1 MAALKVAA
9 PNQGLRRQ
17 GDFMVPA
24 SFMAS
29 LGTAELVSLIAD
41 TTFFGKFILLIL
53 LVLSVISWAVML
65 EKARQ
70 FSRIRS
76 GHLQFW
82 DRLEDWLDDR
92 LSTPELHMWAES
104 RPDLPL
110 ANQLVEVRDLNDAP
124 SVRRASERIAYLEV
138 ERLER
143 YLMLLATAVSISPF
157 LGLMGTVWGIMTSF
171 WNMAALQSANLAVV
185 APGIAEAL
193 VTTIAGLATA
203 IPAVIF
209 YNSLVRK
216 IDLFGNEMERLRTV
230 LEERAGS
237 GRGELHPG
245 VRDYAQRP
253 SMHDKE
259 HI

>member
-1 MAALKVAA
+1 M
-9 PNQGLRRQ
+9 PP
-17 GDFMVPA
+17 FPA
-24 SFMAS
+24 FATI
-29 LGTAELVSLIAD
+29 GTTELVSLIAD
-41 TTFFGKFILLIL
+41 TTFFGKFILLVL
-53 LVLSVISWAVML
+53 LVLSVMSWAVML
-65 EKARQ
+65 EKGRQ
-70 FSRIRS
+70 FARIRA

-82 DRLEDWLDDR
+82 DRLEDWLENR
-92 LSTPELHMWAES
+92 LSTAELHMWAEG

-110 ANQLVEVRDLNDAP
+110 ANQLVEVRDLDEAP
-124 SVRRASERIAYLEV
+124 SVRRASERIAYLEI

-143 YLMLLATAVSISPF
+143 YLMLLSTAVSISPF
-157 LGLMGTVWGIMTSF
+157 LGLLGTVWGIMTSF
-171 WNMAALQSANLAVV
+171 WNMAAMQSATLTVV

-216 IDLFGNEMERLRTV
+216 IDLVGNEMERLRTV
-230 LEERAGS
+230 LEERAGG

-245 VRDYAQRP
+245 ARDVARRP
-253 SMHDKE
+253 ALHDKE

>member
-1 MAALKVAA
+1 MPAA
-9 PNQGLRRQ
+9 PFLLN
-17 GDFMVPA
+17 F
-24 SFMAS
+24 
-29 LGTAELVSLIAD
+29 GTSELVTLIAE
-41 TTFFGKFILLIL
+41 TTFFGKFILLVL
-53 LVLSVISWAVML
+53 LILSVTSWAVVL
-65 EKARQ
+65 EKGRQ
-70 FSRIRS
+70 FTRIRN

-82 DRLEDWLDDR
+82 DRLEDWLDGR
-92 LSTPELHMWAES
+92 LDTHALHDWAES

-110 ANQLVEVRDLNDAP
+110 ANQLIEVRDLDSAP
-124 SVRRASERIAYLEV
+124 SVRRASERVAYLEV

-171 WNMAALQSANLAVV
+171 WNMAALQSATLTVV

-216 IDLFGNEMERLRTV
+216 IDLVGNEMERLRTV
-230 LEERAGS
+230 LEERAGG
-237 GRGELHPG
+237 GRGVDDP
-245 VRDYAQRP
+245 AQRDFARRP
-253 SMHDKE
+253 EVHDKE

>member
-1 MAALKVAA
+1 MPLAASLAT
-9 PNQGLRRQ
+9 
-17 GDFMVPA
+17 
-24 SFMAS
+24 
-29 LGTAELVSLIAD
+29 LGTAELVSLIAE
-41 TTFFGKFILLIL
+41 TTFFGKFILLVL

-65 EKARQ
+65 EKGRQ
-70 FSRIRS
+70 FARIRA

-82 DRLEDWLDDR
+82 DRLEDWLEDR
-92 LSTPELHMWAES
+92 LSTAELHVWAES

-110 ANQLVEVRDLNDAP
+110 ANQLVEVRNLDEAP

-193 VTTIAGLATA
+193 ITTIAGLATA

-216 IDLFGNEMERLRTV
+216 IDLIGNEMERLRTV
-230 LEERAGS
+230 LEERAGG
-237 GRGELHPG
+237 GRGEMHPDA
-245 VRDYAQRP
+245 RDFARRP
-253 SMHDKE
+253 EMHDKE